1 MCGLSMCPRGNK
13 QKKKG
18 VLFAFTCLFLAVYY
32 LWHMGSVAFQDVGS
46 LVPRPR
52 IKPTTSSLEGGF
64 LITGPRGEFPEISCF
79 EKPASLCYPGSQSD
93 KIFIIFSFSP
103 FRNKGRFV
111 D

>member
-1 MCGLSMCPRGNK
+1 MCGLAMCPRERERE
-13 QKKKG
+13 KKR
-18 VLFAFTCLFLAVYY
+18 FAFIYLFLAVYY
-32 LWHMGSVAFQDVGS
+32 LWHMGSVASQDVGS
-46 LVPRPR
+46 FVPRPR
-52 IKPTTSSLEGGF
+52 IKPTSSSLEVGF
-64 LITGPRGEFPEISCF
+64 LITGPPGKFPEISCF